1 MRQDLYYIKAID
13 LILQEEVEHELVH
26 HVIYT
31 PSILCQKLRYFALGI
46 NITSEASG
54 WSRIFRDNASGSSCS
69 WGGFSLF
76 QMVR

>member
-26 HVIYT
+26 HVIYI
-31 PSILCQKLRYFALGI
+31 PSIQCQKLRYFAQGI

-54 WSRIFRDNASGSSCS
+54 
-69 WGGFSLF
+69 
-76 QMVR
+76 